1 MLDVN
6 RRELKYLVSPTD
18 VMELKRSLAAV
29 LSEDLHNGGN
39 GYMVRSLYFDSLAD
53 CDFEDKV
60 DGYDK
65 RQKIRLRIYDIH
77 SGQAK
82 LELKEKVGNAQRK
95 RSLLLDREEAERVIR
110 GDYTFLMTRNEEV
123 AHKLYTMMVMKC
135 YRPKCIVEYDRMA
148 YCAET
153 NDIRITF
160 DMNLRATELNYNIFD
175 ENLMLYP
182 VSEAAAITMEV
193 KYNGFLFT
201 YIKNILNQ
209 SDKMQISNSKYCRAR
224 SISKRG
230 RI

>member
-6 RRELKYLVSPTD
+6 RRELKYLVLPAD
-18 VMELKRSLAAV
+18 VLHMKKQLSVV
-29 LSEDLHNGGN
+29 LPEDIHNGGD
-39 GYMVRSLYFDSLAD
+39 GYMVRSLYFDSLSD
-53 CDFEDKV
+53 RDFEDKLNV
-60 DGYDK
+60 HD
-65 RQKIRLRIYDIH
+65 RRRKIRLRIYDVY

-82 LELKEKVGNAQRK
+82 LELKEKEGSIQRK
-95 RSLLLDREEAERVIR
+95 RSIWLNREEAERMIR
-110 GDYTFLMTRNEEV
+110 GDYTFLMGRSEEV
-123 AHKLYTMMVMKC
+123 AHKLYTMMVMNC
-135 YRPKCIVEYDRMA
+135 YKPKCIVEYDRMA

-160 DMNLRATELNYNIFD
+160 DMNLRATELDYNVFE

-182 VSEAAAITMEV
+182 VGDASIITMEV
-193 KYNGFLFT
+193 KYSGFLFT

-209 SDKMQISNSKYCRAR
+209 SDKMQISSSKYCRAR